1 MTAQEAKPCIE
12 TFFFTPLGGI
22 KERERMKN
30 KKQKTQ
36 RILLGGQQS
45 MKHWKLKRHVYIQGF
60 KGSSSMGR
68 FNTPG

>member
-1 MTAQEAKPCIE
+1 MK
-12 TFFFTPLGGI
+12 
-22 KERERMKN
+22 KRERERMKN